1 VAGLQAAQRLRRISL
16 PRRVEGSKGWPLAKS
31 EKVISGG
38 SCTGVREGV
47 QEVKRREVRLMRARR
62 CRVIGKER
70 KSTGNP
76 RVGLGEGSTSIF
88 GWRGGVRGGGW
99 SSWSKGLAC
108 AIEIR
113 ILRIMS
119 TTLFQPGQMI
129 FREGDTSQEAYRIL
143 KGRVE
148 ISIAGEGKSVILAQ
162 LGEGD
167 IFGEMAMVDE
177 RPRSASAQCLE
188 VTECEVLTAENFNEA
203 VLQRPEILIPY
214 LASFFERLRTAND
227 RLRMEMRLR
236 ARAEQQVPVAG
247 AAAVV
252 APTMRVVAPAT
263 TAIAPPSLE
272 LTRVPVAVAGSP
284 VAVAPVAPPPAG
296 GYQSVVLTAATDHAR
311 ARLPEG
317 TVVIQK
323 FPYRIGRKHDALGKG
338 ATVFASNDLPIADD
352 KPYQIS
358 RNHCSIEREGDNFF
372 VRDRGSSVGT
382 VVNDAPIGLA
392 EDTLTKDLQGGENEI
407 LLGADDSPFKFKI
420 TLS

>member
-1 VAGLQAAQRLRRISL
+1 M
-16 PRRVEGSKGWPLAKS
+16 
-31 EKVISGG
+31 
-38 SCTGVREGV
+38 RE
-47 QEVKRREVRLMRARR
+47 
-62 CRVIGKER
+62 
-70 KSTGNP
+70 
-76 RVGLGEGSTSIF
+76 EGST
-88 GWRGGVRGGGW
+88 
-99 SSWSKGLAC
+99 GLAC
-108 AIEIR
+108 AKEIR
-113 ILRIMS
+113 ILNVMGTS
-119 TTLFQPGQMI
+119 LFQPGQMI
-129 FREGDTSQEAYRIL
+129 FREGDTTQEAYRIL

-148 ISIAGEGKSVILAQ
+148 ISIAGEGKAVILAQ

-177 RPRSASAQCLE
+177 RPRSASAQSLE

-236 ARAEQQVPVAG
+236 ARAEQQT
-247 AAAVV
+247 AVV
-252 APTMRVVAPAT
+252 GAVAVAAPTMRVVAPVT
-263 TAIAPPSLE
+263 TAIVPPSLE
-272 LTRVPVAVAGSP
+272 LRRVAAPAVAP
-284 VAVAPVAPPPAG
+284 VVAAAVAAPVAPPPAG
-296 GYQSVVLTAATDHAR
+296 GYQSVVLTAVTDHAR

-317 TVVIQK
+317 TVTIQK
-323 FPYRIGRKHDALGKG
+323 FPYRIGRKHDTPGKG

-392 EDTLTKDLQGGENEI
+392 EDTLTKDLQGGENEV

>member
-1 VAGLQAAQRLRRISL
+1 MSIS
-16 PRRVEGSKGWPLAKS
+16 
-31 EKVISGG
+31 
-38 SCTGVREGV
+38 
-47 QEVKRREVRLMRARR
+47 
-62 CRVIGKER
+62 
-70 KSTGNP
+70 
-76 RVGLGEGSTSIF
+76 
-88 GWRGGVRGGGW
+88 
-99 SSWSKGLAC
+99 
-108 AIEIR
+108 
-113 ILRIMS
+113 
-119 TTLFQPGQMI
+119 LFQPGQMI
-129 FREGDTSQEAYRIL
+129 FREGDTTQEAYRIL

-148 ISIAGEGKSVILAQ
+148 ISIAGEGKAVILAQ

-203 VLQRPEILIPY
+203 VLERPEILIPY

-247 AAAVV
+247 TPALV

-272 LTRVPVAVAGSP
+272 LTRVPVAVAAPVVGSTP

-323 FPYRIGRKHDALGKG
+323 FPYRIGRKHDTPGKG

-382 VVNDAPIGLA
+382 VVNDVPIGLA
-392 EDTLTKDLQGGENEI
+392 EDTLTKDLRGGENEV